1 MNEIIASISRKGGS
15 GKTTTAL
22 CIADQLRRRGKSVLI
37 IDLDAKRNASKAMGA
52 DLTQASV
59 INLFDG
65 AKLAEVVQH
74 TSNGDI
80 VPGSIYLN
88 AADAVLTNNHEL
100 KKALQR
106 GGEQYEYILID
117 CPDTPGRLTSN
128 ALTAATSA
136 LITVRAEAFSYDG
149 IDDLTATIDQ
159 AKETNSNLKI
169 RGIVVTAYDGRSNE
183 AKKQLA
189 VFRIKAAEIGTQVIE
204 PPIRATSKVYEAQG
218 RRVNLSDYAPR
229 STAAQDYKTIVDK
242 LLEQ

>member
-1 MNEIIASISRKGGS
+1 MKEVLAIVSRKGGS

-22 CIADQLRRRGKSVLI
+22 CVADQIRRRGRSVLI
-37 IDLDAKRNASKAMGA
+37 VDLDAKRNASKAMGA
-52 DLTQASV
+52 DLSRANVT
-59 INLFDG
+59 NLFDG

-136 LITVRAEAFSYDG
+136 IITVRAEAFSYDG

-159 AKETNSNLKI
+159 AKETNSN
-169 RGIVVTAYDGRSNE
+169 
-183 AKKQLA
+183 
-189 VFRIKAAEIGTQVIE
+189 
-204 PPIRATSKVYEAQG
+204 
-218 RRVNLSDYAPR
+218 
-229 STAAQDYKTIVDK
+229 
-242 LLEQ
+242 